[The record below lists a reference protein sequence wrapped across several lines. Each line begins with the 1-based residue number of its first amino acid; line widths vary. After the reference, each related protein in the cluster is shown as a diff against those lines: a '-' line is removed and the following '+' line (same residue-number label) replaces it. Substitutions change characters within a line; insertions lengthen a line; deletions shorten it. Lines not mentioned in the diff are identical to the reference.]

1 MLTSWLTKG
10 GSNIKKQSEEPG
22 EPSSMDQSSLEQQQS
37 YISES
42 SQSDESTS
50 SSSRVS
56 VEEGKEEVEVLGEKV
71 EACQISEIRISPPGP
86 KDISKLPTDGPVQPR
101 LKKYPG
107 HIIGRKE
114 PRLNPDWH
122 KNKWL
127 EYFASTDSAY
137 CFDCRHFG
145 TEQLNDSFI
154 TSGFRAWNRASG
166 KNPKTNALLLHKNSD
181 CHLNSVAKREAFT
194 SMSKAGQTVTDL
206 LDKAHQ
212 DRVLENR
219 HYIKTVAEVVS

>member
-1 MLTSWLTKG
+1 MP
-10 GSNIKKQSEEPG
+10 NIRNQS
-22 EPSSMDQSSLEQQQS
+22 
-37 YISES
+37 
-42 SQSDESTS
+42 
-50 SSSRVS
+50 
-56 VEEGKEEVEVLGEKV
+56 
-71 EACQISEIRISPPGP
+71 SPPGP
-86 KDISKLPTDGPVQPR
+86 KDISKLSTDGPVQPR

-114 PRLNPDWH
+114 RRFNPDWY
-122 KNKWL
+122 KNIWL
-127 EYFASTDSAY
+127 EYSASTDSAY

-166 KNPKTNALLLHKNSD
+166 KNPKTNAFLLHKNSD

-194 SMSKAGQTVTDL
+194 SMSKAGRTVTGL

-219 HYIKTVAEVVS
+219 HYIKTVAEVLRLTCTQNIAQRPRWKSRFL